1 MVTLFHSPGSCS
13 SAVHLALEETGL
25 TYEVTRVAL
34 ADGEQRTDRY
44 LRLNPKGRVPVLVD
58 GDFVITEVAAIL
70 RYVTRLAPS
79 AGLWP
84 QDPREDGRCAEWLA
98 WIGSGV
104 HVAYAHVRRPER
116 YADSEAGLAEVVAKG
131 RVTARATWQLVEDKI
146 AAQGTPWA
154 AGSTFSVADLY
165 VFLFWT
171 WGRGQVLA
179 YDMEA
184 DFPHWTALARKV
196 AARPAVQ
203 RVQARD
209 GFPVPART

>member
-1 MVTLFHSPGSCS
+1 MLTLYHSPGACS
-13 SAVHLALEETGL
+13 GAAHLALEEAGL
-25 TYEVTRVAL
+25 DYEIARVAL
-34 ADGEQRTDRY
+34 ADGEQRTDKY

-70 RYVTRLAPS
+70 RYIARLAPG

-84 QDPREDGRCAEWLA
+84 QDAREDGRCAEWLA
-98 WIGSGV
+98 WIASGV

-116 YADSEAGLAEVVAKG
+116 YADTDAGKAEVVAKG
-131 RVTARATWQLVEDKI
+131 RVTSRATWQMVEDRI

-154 AGSTFSVADLY
+154 AGTSFSVADLY
-165 VFLFWT
+165 LFVFWT
-171 WGRGQVLA
+171 WGKGQVLA

-184 DFPHWTALARKV
+184 DFPHWTAHARRV

-209 GFPVPART
+209 GFPMPA